1 MAGRIGNERMGAF
14 EREEEGSRGTDLF
27 RQYYS
32 MLFVVE
38 N

>member
-1 MAGRIGNERMGAF
+1 MDGRISNGRMGAF
-14 EREEEGSRGTDLF
+14 EREEERSRRTDLF